1 MFCLRRCFRTRP
13 RSVSSS
19 TEASSYAAARFCEP
33 EYPPKPTLRG
43 EDAGVG
49 GQNSGARGGRD
60 GARGGGHPP
69 TVERGVGDDAEVRSC
84 GEGARTR
91 RTRRRRRNRPRRR
104 APRTLPAARFALSF
118 PMIAPSLRRARGRSD
133 PEKRTRAAANVVAP
147 VHRVREERRS
157 ASVSRL
163 LKTRCALTAVTCT
176 ELVALTPRKVA
187 PSAHSRRRPDAVR
200 RNRRHVR
207 RVRRLRAHSR
217 FALRRPPPRDATPRA
232 RAPSARIA
240 RRHPRR
246 RVATRPHAS
255 LRRVSVPVP
264 LRATRARPAGAPV
277 EEKFWEWEGHR
288 IRYTCAGE
296 EGPAMILS
304 TASAGTPTT
313 GARTPPRSV
322 DEDASSPSTSQATGT
337 AIAPTLC
344 ACTPRSRFELNTA
357 PTSSS
362 DVPSRP
368 NPLPPQ
374 RARAKRHLQL

>member
-1 MFCLRRCFRTRP
+1 MDVFCLRRCFRTRP

-84 GEGARTR
+84 GEARAHPA
-91 RTRRRRRNRPRRR
+91 NAAPPPKPPAAAR
-104 APRTLPAARFALSF
+104 AEDAPAARFALSF

-217 FALRRPPPRDATPRA
+217 FALRRPLRETRRRA
-232 RAPSARIA
+232 RARASARIA

-255 LRRVSVPVP
+255 PPPRLRPRPPPRDPRRPPARPSRRSSGNG
-264 LRATRARPAGAPV
+264 RATGFGTRAPGRRAP
-277 EEKFWEWEGHR
+277 
-288 IRYTCAGE
+288 
-296 EGPAMILS
+296 P
-304 TASAGTPTT
+304 
-313 GARTPPRSV
+313 
-322 DEDASSPSTSQATGT
+322 
-337 AIAPTLC
+337 
-344 ACTPRSRFELNTA
+344 
-357 PTSSS
+357 
-362 DVPSRP
+362 
-368 NPLPPQ
+368 
-374 RARAKRHLQL
+374 